1 MSILE
6 GEEDE
11 EDGDKPGGVWGEND
25 LELQAE
31 EWDDGA
37 HSRISE
43 EGEDVNAYN
52 SWKLSRSSEE
62 LMLPALSCLTRS

>member
-43 EGEDVNAYN
+43 EGEDVKAYN